1 MSNSK
6 NDLSQKLSEL
16 EKLLEWF
23 EQDDL
28 DLTQALE
35 KYEKGQEL
43 AGSIREQLSSI
54 ENKITVL
61 DKRFDKES

>member
-6 NDLSQKLSEL
+6 NNLTQKLSEL

-28 DLTQALE
+28 DIEQALE

-61 DKRFDKES
+61 EKRFDKES

>member
-6 NDLSQKLSEL
+6 NDLNQKLSEL

-28 DLTQALE
+28 DIEQALE

-43 AGSIREQLSSI
+43 AGSIREQLTAV
-54 ENKITVL
+54 ENKITML
-61 DKRFDKES
+61 EKRFDQDV